1 MRPHALAINEV
12 DPEFLKLVVLV
23 LLQGLER
30 VVVEAS
36 NFAKRPQEF
45 SRCQSIAI
53 HHPLICD
60 GAGEDAG
67 VWHVMLS
74 QKYPCLPL
82 IVILSVPIG
91 APNDLHI
98 SKPSW

>member
-1 MRPHALAINEV
+1 
-12 DPEFLKLVVLV
+12 
-23 LLQGLER
+23 
-30 VVVEAS
+30 
-36 NFAKRPQEF
+36 
-45 SRCQSIAI
+45 
-53 HHPLICD
+53 
-60 GAGEDAG
+60 
-67 VWHVMLS
+67 VMLS